1 MFRYNGMCD
10 KDGCDF
16 ASYRLNDR
24 TFYGPG
30 SSFQV
35 DTTRPFTVVSQFLT
49 TDGTDNGDFKE
60 FRRFYIQDGR
70 RIENSKVESVKENK
84 LNRTLFT

>member
-1 MFRYNGMCD
+1 MCD

-70 RIENSKVESVKENK
+70 RIENSKVESVKENQ
-84 LNRTLFT
+84 LNRILFTLN